1 MQEAGTG
8 GGDGGWLDS
17 KLGAVKEERLA
28 ELRQEVSAKKREE
41 AVVQDG
47 IARDFC
53 AMADYQKDV
62 GREQGVDLG
71 RERGSRKDLGRERG
85 VEEVGGGRKQGMGM
99 GNEQE
104 REQGGG
110 RGGRGRGAKSAEEED
125 ELMGLDSEMLALQ
138 RSLERAARWLGWGAR
153 DGERGGGGRRRRRRR
168 RGIAVRNVSRFYSQ
182 VAAVSQYTDYVFAAV
197 LYVHLPVSPAVLSLF
212 SLPLPPRPPSLSV
225 LSLSLSS
232 PPPPAPTPY
241 GLSFLINSLFLFF
254 SLAPSLPMTSHSFFG
269 GIKNTRNTFAA
280 H

>member
-110 RGGRGRGAKSAEEED
+110 RGGRGRRAKSAEEED

-138 RSLERAARWLGWGAR
+138 RSLERAARWLG
-153 DGERGGGGRRRRRRR
+153 
-168 RGIAVRNVSRFYSQ
+168 
-182 VAAVSQYTDYVFAAV
+182 
-197 LYVHLPVSPAVLSLF
+197 
-212 SLPLPPRPPSLSV
+212 
-225 LSLSLSS
+225 
-232 PPPPAPTPY
+232 
-241 GLSFLINSLFLFF
+241 
-254 SLAPSLPMTSHSFFG
+254 
-269 GIKNTRNTFAA
+269 
-280 H
+280 